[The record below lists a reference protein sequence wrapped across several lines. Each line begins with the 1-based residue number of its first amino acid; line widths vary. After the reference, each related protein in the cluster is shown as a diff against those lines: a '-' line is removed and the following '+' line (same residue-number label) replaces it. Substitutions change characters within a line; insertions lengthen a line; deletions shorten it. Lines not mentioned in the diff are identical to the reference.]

1 MRSLTPPKSRRHGDG
16 RIWPNRIWPIVQRI
30 WLDQIWPKLVF
41 CCLGRIWPNL
51 CLNVFC
57 RYSESLN
64 PEDLEPNT
72 HTLKP
77 KHQTSI
83 SRVFVKTSPA
93 FGRRRFHEKSQTLLF
108 VPLPITCVV
117 FFHLV
122 VCFFQS
128 VLCFMVG
135 QNTKTPILA
144 KFGSAQYCQLR
155 LAKFGKLMLARFGL
169 GQIRNGRIRSNKDR
183 QIRFG
188 QIRHRPQTSVHSAGV
203 TLGSH
208 TGRCPRPEN
217 GMRVFWKT
225 LRRC

>member
-1 MRSLTPPKSRRHGDG
+1 MRSLTPPKSRRRGDG

-30 WLDQIWPKLVF
+30 WLNQIWPKLVF
-41 CCLGRIWPNL
+41 CSLGRVWPNW
-51 CLNVFC
+51 CLNVFADF
-57 RYSESLN
+57 SESLN
-64 PEDLEPNT
+64 PEDLDPNT

-77 KHQTSI
+77 KHQTGI

-93 FGRRRFHEKSQTLLF
+93 FGRRRFHEKSRTILF
-108 VPLPITCVV
+108 VPLPIPCVV

-144 KFGSAQYCQLR
+144 KFG
-155 LAKFGKLMLARFGL
+155 L
-169 GQIRNGRIRSNKDR
+169 GQIRNGRIWSNKDR
-183 QIRFG
+183 QIRFS

-217 GMRVFWKT
+217 GMRVFCKT